1 MSSPLFLDDGASQE
15 LRGPYM
21 LLLIITPH
29 PGFCLNSAMLTQGT
43 ELASTCL
50 VLWLTTL
57 YMVSP
62 KRPPTPGSSCFS
74 RAFCYFSFFCSDAS
88 VGLASTVGSG
98 SNGSD
103 GGFVSW
109 APPTTPCKETKLE
122 FLVIPFHKKS
132 FKRELCIVWDYQ
144 DCSA

>member
-1 MSSPLFLDDGASQE
+1 MMGPRAAWALYAPPDHHTAPWVLFEFCSA
-15 LRGPYM
+15 
-21 LLLIITPH
+21 H
-29 PGFCLNSAMLTQGT
+29 PGNRAGLHLPGPMTDHLLYGLTKET
-43 ELASTCL
+43 
-50 VLWLTTL
+50 
-57 YMVSP
+57 
-62 KRPPTPGSSCFS
+62 PTPGSSCFS

-132 FKRELCIVWDYQ
+132 FKRELCIV
-144 DCSA
+144 